1 MRHKQLLKFG
11 LLLGLIGQPT
21 LLQAAELKSRSSIT
35 SVTVFPQ
42 GAQITREFS
51 VDIPVGSHEVILND
65 LPANLQARSL
75 RVEGAGPQ
83 ALEIGTIDHKVVT
96 IPLDQQTNK
105 ALLDQLQTQ
114 LDQLRDQKQA
124 VRAEIEAA
132 ELQKKLLN
140 EMTMIP
146 SRQMGDGRDAGL
158 QDVTGQYTNLYT
170 MMGEKFIEAQNK
182 IVQTGVK
189 LRAIE
194 KEMNNVRQRLAEQ
207 PKGKKQ
213 ATRLVVNLTA
223 ANQGKA
229 QFKVHYQIS
238 SAGWRPLYEARLN
251 TNAGN
256 KAKLDLVRR
265 ASVFQTTS
273 EDWNNVVLTLST
285 TNPTGRTQAP
295 GLAPLFVDFRPDPK
309 PLPQGGLMDMM
320 EEQSD
325 RARAQFKESRS
336 LKQKSGRLVKTMAM
350 EAPARPRRAQV
361 SFGTYQMTFKVVEPT
376 TVKRDGERKK
386 VFLDEIS
393 VAPKVT
399 LFAVPKKER
408 RAYLH
413 GSFTNNTQAAIL
425 AGQMSLFR
433 DGVYIGRSHLKAV
446 EPGQKVEIG
455 FGVDPK
461 VNVKWVRLDRVKGE
475 TGLISTSN
483 SDVHRYKITLTNG
496 HKMAMP
502 VTILDQM
509 PYANQESLQISLLN
523 ANPKPSRK
531 NVEDKKGVMA
541 WDLVAQPNKPITID
555 FGYQLVWPKD
565 KKITLR

>member
-1 MRHKQLLKFG
+1 MRYLGLLQFG
-11 LLLGLIGQPT
+11 LILGLMGQPA
-21 LLQAAELKSRSSIT
+21 LLQAAEIKGQSTIT
-35 SVTVFPQ
+35 AVTVFPS

-65 LPANLQARSL
+65 LPANLQTRSL
-75 RVEGAGPQ
+75 RVEGAGPE
-83 ALEIGTIDHKVVT
+83 ALEVGTIDHKVVT
-96 IPLDQQTNK
+96 IPLNQQSNK

-124 VRAEIEAA
+124 VKAEVEAA

-158 QDVTGQYTNLYT
+158 QDVTGQYANLYT

-182 IVQTGVK
+182 ILQASVK

-194 KEMNNVRQRLAEQ
+194 KEINNVRQRLTEQ

-213 ATRLVVNLTA
+213 VTRLVVNLTA

-229 QFKVHYQIS
+229 RFKVHYQIS
-238 SAGWRPLYEARLN
+238 GAGWRPLYEARLN
-251 TNAGN
+251 TNAGK

-273 EDWNNVVLTLST
+273 EDWDNVVLTLST

-295 GLAPLFVDFRPDPK
+295 GLSPLFVDFRPDPK
-309 PLPQGGLMDMM
+309 PLPQGGLLSSI

-325 RARAQFKESRS
+325 KARFQGSRS
-336 LKQKSGRLVKTMAM
+336 LKKKSGRLVKTMAM

-361 SFGTYQMTFKVVEPT
+361 SFGAYQMTFKVIEPT

-386 VFLDEIS
+386 VFLDQMS

-413 GSFTNNTQAAIL
+413 GSFANTTQAAIL

-496 HKMAMP
+496 HKTAMP

-523 ANPKPSRK
+523 ANPKPSRT
-531 NVEDKKGVMA
+531 NVKDKKGVMA
-541 WDLVAQPNKPITID
+541 WDLVAQPNKPVTID

>member
-1 MRHKQLLKFG
+1 MRHLGLLQFG
-11 LLLGLIGQPT
+11 LVIGLMSQPAF
-21 LLQAAELKSRSSIT
+21 LQAAEIKSRSSIT
-35 SVTVFPQ
+35 AVTVFPS

-51 VDIPVGSHEVILND
+51 VDIPLGSHEVILND
-65 LPANLQARSL
+65 LPARLQSRSL
-75 RVEGAGPQ
+75 RVEGAGPE
-83 ALEIGTIDHKVVT
+83 ALEIGTIDHKLVT

-105 ALLDQLQTQ
+105 ALIDQLQTQ

-124 VRAEIEAA
+124 VKAEVEAA
-132 ELQKKLLN
+132 QLQKKLLN

-182 IVQTGVK
+182 ILQADVK

-194 KEMNNVRQRLAEQ
+194 KEIANVRQRLAEQ
-207 PKGKKQ
+207 PKGNKQ

-229 QFKVHYQIS
+229 KFKVHYQVS
-238 SAGWRPLYEARLN
+238 GAGWRPLYEARLS
-251 TNAGN
+251 TNAGQ

-273 EDWNNVVLTLST
+273 EDWDNIVLTLST
-285 TNPTGRTQAP
+285 TNPTGRTKAP
-295 GLAPLFVDFRPDPK
+295 GLSPLFVDFRPEPK
-309 PLPQGGLMDMM
+309 PLTQGGVMDMM
-320 EEQSD
+320 QEESD
-325 RARAQFKESRS
+325 KAKFQGSRS
-336 LKQKSGRLVKTMAM
+336 LKKKSGRIVKTMAM

-361 SFGTYQMTFKVVEPT
+361 SFGAYQMTFKVVEPT

-386 VFLDEIS
+386 VFLDQMS
-393 VAPKVT
+393 VAPKVS

-413 GSFTNNTQAAIL
+413 GSFTNTTQAAIL

-509 PYANQESLQISLLN
+509 PYANQETLEISLLN
-523 ANPKPSRK
+523 ANPKPSRQ
-531 NVEDKKGVMA
+531 NVEDKKGIMA

>member
-21 LLQAAELKSRSSIT
+21 LLQAAEIKSRSSIT
-35 SVTVFPQ
+35 SVTVFPS

-65 LPANLQARSL
+65 LPAHLQSRSL
-75 RVEGAGPQ
+75 RVEGAGPE

-124 VRAEIEAA
+124 VKAEVEAA

-158 QDVTGQYTNLYT
+158 QDVTGQYANLYT

-182 IVQTGVK
+182 IVQAGVK

-194 KEMNNVRQRLAEQ
+194 KEINNVRQRLAEQ

-229 QFKVHYQIS
+229 QFKVHYQITG
-238 SAGWRPLYEARLN
+238 AGWRPLYEARLN
-251 TNAGN
+251 TNNGA

-295 GLAPLFVDFRPDPK
+295 GLTPLFVDFRPEPK

-320 EEQSD
+320 QEQSD
-325 RARAQFKESRS
+325 KESLQGSRS
-336 LKQKSGRLVKTMAM
+336 LKKKSNRIVKTMAM
-350 EAPARPRRAQV
+350 VEPARPRRTQV

-386 VFLDEIS
+386 VFLDEMS

-483 SDVHRYKITLTNG
+483 SYVHRYKITLTNG
-496 HKMAMP
+496 HKTAMP

-509 PYANQESLQISLLN
+509 PYANQETLEISLLN
-523 ANPKPSRK
+523 ANPKPSRTNDK
-531 NVEDKKGVMA
+531 DKKGVMA
-541 WDLVAQPNKPITID
+541 WDMVAQPNKPITID

>member
-1 MRHKQLLKFG
+1 M
-11 LLLGLIGQPT
+11 GQPAF
-21 LLQAAELKSRSSIT
+21 LQAAELKSRSSIT
-35 SVTVFPQ
+35 AVTVFPS

-65 LPANLQARSL
+65 LPAHLQSRSL
-75 RVEGAGPQ
+75 RVEGAGPE
-83 ALEIGTIDHKVVT
+83 ALEIGTIDHKLVT

-105 ALLDQLQTQ
+105 ALIEQLQTR
-114 LDQLRDQKQA
+114 LDQFRDQKQA
-124 VRAEIEAA
+124 VKAEVEAA
-132 ELQKKLLN
+132 QLQKKLLN

-158 QDVTGQYTNLYT
+158 QDITGQYTNLYT

-182 IVQTGVK
+182 ILQADVK

-194 KEMNNVRQRLAEQ
+194 KEIANVRQRLAEQ
-207 PKGKKQ
+207 PKGNKQ

-229 QFKVHYQIS
+229 QFKVHYQVS
-238 SAGWRPLYEARLN
+238 GAGWRPLYEARLS
-251 TNAGN
+251 TNAGQ

-285 TNPTGRTQAP
+285 TNPTGRTKAP
-295 GLAPLFVDFRPDPK
+295 GLSPLFVDFRPEPK
-309 PLPQGGLMDMM
+309 PLTQGGVMDMM
-320 EEQSD
+320 QEESD
-325 RARAQFKESRS
+325 KSQFQGARS
-336 LKQKSGRLVKTMAM
+336 LKKKSRRIVKTMAM

-361 SFGTYQMTFKVVEPT
+361 SFGAYQMTFKVVEPT

-386 VFLDEIS
+386 VFLDQMS
-393 VAPKVT
+393 VAPKVS

-408 RAYLH
+408 RVFLH
-413 GSFTNNTQAAIL
+413 GSFTNTTQAAIL

-523 ANPKPSRK
+523 ANPKPSRQ